1 MRIMDEKHCRVNN
14 MKYSEIELPSNKIF
28 GVFFAAVFGVL
39 CGYFYWSGSARLGIA
54 MAVVSAVLTVVAMVR
69 PVWLL
74 PLNTLWMRFGWLLGA
89 IVSPLVLGI
98 LFFLLFTPLAL
109 MMRLSGRDEL
119 RIKKQSTGT
128 HWKPRQPG
136 ELSADSFKN
145 QF

>member
-1 MRIMDEKHCRVNN
+1 
-14 MKYSEIELPSNKIF
+14 MKYSEIELPSNKKF
-28 GVFFAAVFGVL
+28 GMFFAAVFLAL
-39 CGYFYWSGSARLGIA
+39 CGYFYWTGSVHLSIA
-54 MAVVSAVLTVVAMVR
+54 MAVVSVVLALIAIIR

-89 IVSPLVLGI
+89 IVSPLVLGM

-109 MMRLSGRDEL
+109 MMRLFGRDEL
-119 RIKKQSTGT
+119 RIRKQSSGT

-136 ELSADSFKN
+136 ELSAGSFKN